1 MLCLVPGNYQ
11 GKKKNTKKMIFCV
24 FDYTIKNMKKIKY
37 N

>member
-11 GKKKNTKKMIFCV
+11 GKKKNTKENDFFV
-24 FDYTIKNMKKIKY
+24 SDYTVKNMKKIKY